1 MKRMVNVVALGVMI
15 TVGLAT
21 YAVSGTESGTDWSL
35 QVESNKKV
43 WEDRIVQVAK
53 GSIDQPYTQINVTL
67 NGSTSSHKGSYFEQ
81 LLDFRANFGED
92 SRAFKR
98 ALKQLDYA
106 QRIWTT
112 NGEVAIGQKDRDTL
126 VVLKSKDGKEVDV
139 TEFGQAREI
148 LESGWKGF
156 YVYDDKVHL
165 LYDQNYETTNHH
177 VATFDESTKTF
188 VTQKIDRSKTLIG
201 GVVGAEWSWYPSA
214 YQGQVATDNR
224 YIPIRATA
232 LETLQDDTGEEYM
245 SEMDLPGLFV
255 YDAKENKVVKV
266 NQSEELKGTLF
277 KGHEY
282 RTIQSDGTEL
292 IIDLNS
298 LEQTT
303 RQAIQGT
310 VGSVTYVDQLIYHV
324 LPTTE
329 GAMLEVY
336 DEGDMVSRASIK
348 AEGDSDQA
356 ANQTVEYYVY

>member
-1 MKRMVNVVALGVMI
+1 MKRMVNVVALGVII
-15 TVGLAT
+15 TAGLAT

-43 WEDRIVQVAK
+43 WENRIVRVAK
-53 GSIDQPYTQINVTL
+53 DQPYTQINVTL

-81 LLDFRANFGED
+81 LLDFRTNFGED
-92 SRAFKR
+92 SRSFKR

-112 NGEVAIGQKDRDTL
+112 DGEMAIGQKDRDTL
-126 VVLKSKDGKEVDV
+126 VLLKSKDGKEVDV
-139 TEFGQAREI
+139 TEFKQAREI

-156 YVYDDKVHL
+156 YVYDGKVHL

-188 VTQKIDRSKTLIG
+188 VTQKVDRSKTLIG

-232 LETLQDDTGEEYM
+232 LETLQEDTGEEYT

-255 YDAKENKVVKV
+255 YDAKENKVVTV
-266 NQSEELKGTLF
+266 NQSEELQGMLF
-277 KGHEY
+277 KGQEY
-282 RTIQSDGTEL
+282 RAIRSDGTEL

-303 RQAIQGT
+303 RQVIQGT
-310 VGSVTYVDQLIYHV
+310 VGSITYIDQLIYHV

-336 DEGDMVSRASIK
+336 DEEDMVSRASIK
-348 AEGDSDQA
+348 AEGVSGQT
-356 ANQTVEYYVY
+356 ANQQYYVY